1 MPFGIA
7 VSWIVAVPCAEL
19 SQDSPCIPFC
29 ITIRLAKGSCWRQLC
44 FFGKLDDFGFLCK
57 FPFQNASK
65 IIIFGL
71 WAESCFFVTVGGVCE
86 NWGSPCHAWN
96 CRKTLLAFRSA
107 LEFGWQE
114 VPVVDGPVFCN
125 LDIARFLHKIRY
137 KNAFRSFGLGR
148 WFRDGCWNLP
158 KLASL
163 LHTYLH
169 IMTYHLHRCSDMST
183 HFRPASAHI
192 ITPHLHTSSHI
203 FCTHMCAHTHITT
216 HLLDRSFS
224 QIFTYLHASCHAFA
238 HHLGPSAH
246 LPVTSSSTDTA
257 QRIFLANDAGHC
269 CIGETGSTDANRVEH
284 VTKGYPPDF
293 VVSLVK
299 CMWNAGFGGVWFR
312 APIWIS
318 SFLSKGW

>member
-114 VPVVDGPVFCN
+114 VPVVDGSVFCN

-203 FCTHMCAHTHITT
+203 FCTHMCAHTHTSPHISLTDLFLRSSHIST
-216 HLLDRSFS
+216 HLATHSRIIL
-224 QIFTYLHASCHAFA
+224 
-238 HHLGPSAH
+238 AH
-246 LPVTSSSTDTA
+246 LHT
-257 QRIFLANDAGHC
+257 FL
-269 CIGETGSTDANRVEH
+269 
-284 VTKGYPPDF
+284 
-293 VVSLVK
+293 
-299 CMWNAGFGGVWFR
+299 
-312 APIWIS
+312 
-318 SFLSKGW
+318 

>member
-1 MPFGIA
+1 LWTALSFAIWTSLVFFIRSVLKTHFAALDWEGGFATVAGICL
-7 VSWIVAVPCAEL
+7 SWHL
-19 SQDSPCIPFC
+19 
-29 ITIRLAKGSCWRQLC
+29 
-44 FFGKLDDFGFLCK
+44 
-57 FPFQNASK
+57 
-65 IIIFGL
+65 
-71 WAESCFFVTVGGVCE
+71 
-86 NWGSPCHAWN
+86 
-96 CRKTLLAFRSA
+96 
-107 LEFGWQE
+107 
-114 VPVVDGPVFCN
+114 
-125 LDIARFLHKIRY
+125 
-137 KNAFRSFGLGR
+137 
-148 WFRDGCWNLP
+148 
-158 KLASL
+158 L

-169 IMTYHLHRCSDMST
+169 IITYHLHRCSDMST

-216 HLLDRSFS
+216 HLLVIDRSFS

-299 CMWNAGFGGVWFR
+299 CMWNAGFGGV
-312 APIWIS
+312 
-318 SFLSKGW
+318 